1 MFDMSQNSGNE
12 PNENVG
18 RSGRRSNDSLE
29 NTRYEGFE
37 GMNYEQRRPPYP
49 TRSDDNNRK
58 DVNSGSNK
66 RRDEM

>member
-1 MFDMSQNSGNE
+1 MSQNSGHE

-18 RSGRRSNDSLE
+18 RSGRRSNDSQE
-29 NTRYEGFE
+29 SNRYEGLE

-49 TRSDDNNRK
+49 LRSDDNRRK
-58 DVNSGSNK
+58 DINNDSKK